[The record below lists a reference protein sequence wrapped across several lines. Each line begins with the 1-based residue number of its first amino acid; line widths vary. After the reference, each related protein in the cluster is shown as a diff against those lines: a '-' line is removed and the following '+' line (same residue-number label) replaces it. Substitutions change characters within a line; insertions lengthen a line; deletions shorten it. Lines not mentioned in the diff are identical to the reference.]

1 MHRANTKEFIARL
14 LSPTQSAFVEP
25 AVGAALNGERGFLP
39 PGVGKGGE
47 QQRQQ
52 QFQLTARDQLFL
64 AKKRLNEAL
73 VAIEK
78 QKSLEKEEEDK
89 MALLKT
95 LPKKRKRGA
104 EANAEA
110 NANANANAEETTS
123 SGADT
128 TTTTTATTMTTSNK
142 KAKKQDAT
150 GEQQPAA
157 APAQKE
163 KKSSTRK
170 GVFGAIP
177 ASGDKANA
185 SKPKRADRRRTIA
198 RFTTAILRAEGSHV
212 FISRDGLGYR
222 KAFDK
227 FLAQTYGKTFDVN
240 GYWWTNAR
248 VEPFLRLLVHIAS
261 EGSINI
267 SEKDA
272 SELFKKK
279 DERQAAEWVLDEDKL
294 AKCANGMTAKDL
306 AAIFEGKSR
315 KTKKGFVR
323 GTPLLVPTDK
333 ETLPVD
339 AEAVKKAEEEKKM
352 ATENRSKIRSEKKA
366 AAAAASAAA
375 KTTTSTGSK
384 EKQPKATTTTTTT
397 NKKAS
402 AAQPTNS
409 NTGSVLTD
417 GVLPGRSRTPN
428 FFQQPLLP
436 SQKSINAMMMLPPSP
451 KPTDAR
457 AGTNN
462 PPSQQGFR
470 ATSSVTPPPDVTRL
484 FQNVPGFGAVGSNN
498 ASSNSLLMLG
508 SRPGSRQGAIAAA
521 GVARQ
526 YSSDLSR
533 MMSEFNT
540 DPETSNLFLS
550 SYNALSASELD
561 AVAATM
567 ATNPALKRGMSRRQ
581 PSTIINATTANA
593 TTTNAKKK

>member
-1 MHRANTKEFIARL
+1 
-14 LSPTQSAFVEP
+14 VEP

-52 QFQLTARDQLFL
+52 QFQLAARDQLFL

-142 KAKKQDAT
+142 KTKKQDAT

-306 AAIFEGKSR
+306 AAIFEGKPR

-384 EKQPKATTTTTTT
+384 EKRQKATATETT

-540 DPETSNLFLS
+540 DPESSNLFLS

-593 TTTNAKKK
+593 TTTNANKKQ

>member
-1 MHRANTKEFIARL
+1 
-14 LSPTQSAFVEP
+14 VEP

-142 KAKKQDAT
+142 KTKKQDAT

>member
-1 MHRANTKEFIARL
+1 
-14 LSPTQSAFVEP
+14 
-25 AVGAALNGERGFLP
+25 
-39 PGVGKGGE
+39 
-47 QQRQQ
+47 
-52 QFQLTARDQLFL
+52 
-64 AKKRLNEAL
+64 
-73 VAIEK
+73 
-78 QKSLEKEEEDK
+78 
-89 MALLKT
+89 
-95 LPKKRKRGA
+95 
-104 EANAEA
+104 
-110 NANANANAEETTS
+110 
-123 SGADT
+123 
-128 TTTTTATTMTTSNK
+128 MTTSNK
-142 KAKKQDAT
+142 KTKKQNAT

-384 EKQPKATTTTTTT
+384 EKRQKATATETT

-593 TTTNAKKK
+593 TTTKAKKK

>member
-1 MHRANTKEFIARL
+1 M
-14 LSPTQSAFVEP
+14 EP

-52 QFQLTARDQLFL
+52 QFQLAARDQLFL

-89 MALLKT
+89 MAPLKT

-110 NANANANAEETTS
+110 NANANVNAEETTS

-128 TTTTTATTMTTSNK
+128 TTTTTATAMTTSNK
-142 KAKKQDAT
+142 KTKKQDAT

-384 EKQPKATTTTTTT
+384 EKQPKATTTTTNK

-540 DPETSNLFLS
+540 DPESSNLFLS

-593 TTTNAKKK
+593 TTTKAKKK